1 MVRGDGDV
9 PGLEDLN
16 FFDKLDY
23 QIDETATEIQGI
35 DVEDGVV
42 APPPRSSRPNS
53 RRRRTA
59 KGRGRQAAMAATR
72 KEVRRGIV
80 SRCIIILGHFGSN
93 YEELLEIDSFLPL
106 YTYTVGGMAQPIL

>member
-53 RRRRTA
+53 RRRRTP
-59 KGRGRQAAMAATR
+59 KGRGGKLQWQLLE
-72 KEVRRGIV
+72 K
-80 SRCIIILGHFGSN
+80 RCDEESFLAELLFWVILGVTMKN
-93 YEELLEIDSFLPL
+93 Y
-106 YTYTVGGMAQPIL
+106 

>member
-23 QIDETATEIQGI
+23 QIDETATKIQGI

-42 APPPRSSRPNS
+42 APRPRNSRPNLKRS
-53 RRRRTA
+53 
-59 KGRGRQAAMAATR
+59 KIFDP
-72 KEVRRGIV
+72 KEDLVV
-80 SRCIIILGHFGSN
+80 ASAWL
-93 YEELLEIDSFLPL
+93 
-106 YTYTVGGMAQPIL
+106 M

>member
-53 RRRRTA
+53 RRRRTP
-59 KGRGRQAAMAATR
+59 KGRDGKLQWQLLE
-72 KEVRRGIV
+72 K
-80 SRCIIILGHFGSN
+80 RCDEESFLA
-93 YEELLEIDSFLPL
+93 ELLF
-106 YTYTVGGMAQPIL
+106 